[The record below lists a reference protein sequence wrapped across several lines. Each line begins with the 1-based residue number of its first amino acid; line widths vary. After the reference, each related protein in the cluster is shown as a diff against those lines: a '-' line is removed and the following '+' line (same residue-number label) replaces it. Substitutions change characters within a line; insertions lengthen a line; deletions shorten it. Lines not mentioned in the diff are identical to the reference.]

1 MRTRTA
7 ATCLASLILF
17 AISTQAQTSPQPPEF
32 PPETTP
38 RLTPGPTKRE
48 AVTPLHATGPF
59 EVKIVPQPPDENAG
73 GAAIGRMLLDKRY
86 HGDLEA
92 TSKGTM
98 LATGTGAKGSS
109 GGYVA
114 LELVTGTLKGRTGTF
129 ILQHSATMDRGVP
142 QLSITV
148 VPDSATGQL
157 TGLTGKID
165 IIILAD
171 GKHSYDFAY
180 TLPETP

>member
-1 MRTRTA
+1 MKIAPASTRTSAFPRRRLLA
-7 ATCLASLILF
+7 ACITPLLLAT
-17 AISTQAQTSPQPPEF
+17 ISTQAQANPGSSPPK
-32 PPETTP
+32 
-38 RLTPGPTKRE
+38 TK
-48 AVTPLHATGPF
+48 AIISLHAAGPF
-59 EVKIVPQPPDENAG
+59 EVKIDPQPPDEKGG
-73 GAAIGRMLLDKRY
+73 GAAIGRMFLDKQF

-98 LATGTGAKGSS
+98 LAAGTGAKNSS

-114 LELVTGTLKGRTGTF
+114 LEIVTGTLKGRTGTF
-129 ILQHSATMDRGVP
+129 VLQHSATMNRGVP

-157 TGLTGKID
+157 TGLAGKMNIN
-165 IIILAD
+165 IAD
-171 GKHSYDFAY
+171 GKHSYDFEY